1 MVKTSKHTD
10 TSKGILN
17 KPLPEDNREE
27 GLAFLDVNGKIF
39 YASPST
45 IHITGYTD
53 KELVGRNAFEYVHPD
68 DVQYAREFFAS
79 LVQESYKTKT
89 IKSRFIHKNGSVRL
103 FKTTATNMLAEPKIQ
118 GIIIHFRD
126 ITELK
131 IQEEKIILLQEI
143 TQAIAES
150 NNFHSAI

>member
-53 KELVGRNAFEYVHPD
+53 KEIVGRNAFE
-68 DVQYAREFFAS
+68 
-79 LVQESYKTKT
+79 
-89 IKSRFIHKNGSVRL
+89 
-103 FKTTATNMLAEPKIQ
+103 
-118 GIIIHFRD
+118 
-126 ITELK
+126 
-131 IQEEKIILLQEI
+131 
-143 TQAIAES
+143 
-150 NNFHSAI
+150 